1 MSARS
6 VLTHHWL
13 FALVPLLALQ
23 APIRAADDD
32 VHISVVSI
40 LATTKNSTIDP
51 RVSCVATQMQ
61 KIDPKLTGFSVARM
75 TCKDV
80 TIGNKDCFEIVDGQ
94 KVCVTAEKRCE
105 KDPSR
110 VCLKVEAPTL
120 GAITY
125 QTCCGKFFPLV
136 TRYKNKNG
144 DLLIVAVQVK
154 TCKDE

>member
-1 MSARS
+1 MFVRS
-6 VLTHHWL
+6 VLMRCW
-13 FALVPLLALQ
+13 PLSLAILIS
-23 APIRAADDD
+23 AGASARAADDD

-40 LATTKNSTIDP
+40 LATSKDNVVDP
-51 RVSCVATQMQ
+51 RLECLAREMA
-61 KIDPKLTGFSVARM
+61 KLDPKLKGFSVARM

-80 TIGNKDCFEIVDGQ
+80 KIGGKDDFEVADGQ
-94 KVCVTAEKRCE
+94 KVSVAPEKRCE

-125 QTCCGKFFPLV
+125 TTCCGKFFPLV
-136 TRYKNKNG
+136 TRYKTKAG
-144 DLLIVAVQVK
+144 DILIIAVRVK